1 MLALGATAKVL
12 GIAAALQLATLTGW
26 WLHVGSVRAANT
38 QTATDLGAC
47 TAARDSA
54 VTANEEWE
62 AATLDAHRAL
72 SQCQAQWAEVK
83 ADAEFHK
90 AAAAEHRRNAVRWA
104 EAFAGRYAGKTQQC
118 AAALQALDPACPEL
132 EGY

>member
-12 GIAAALQLATLTGW
+12 GIAAALQLATLAGW
-26 WLHVGSVRAANT
+26 WLHVGSVRA
-38 QTATDLGAC
+38 QATRAATELGAC
-47 TAARDSA
+47 SAARA
-54 VTANEEWE
+54 VAVAANTEWE
-62 AATLDAHRAL
+62 TGAL
-72 SQCQAQWAEVK
+72 EAQRGLAQCQAQWAEAK
-83 ADAEFHK
+83 ADADFHA

-104 EAFAGRYAGKTQQC
+104 EAFAGRYAGRTQQC

>member
-12 GIAAALQLATLTGW
+12 GLAAALQVATLAGW
-26 WLHVGSVRAANT
+26 WLHVGSVRA
-38 QTATDLGAC
+38 QATRAAAELGAC
-47 TAARDSA
+47 SAERASFAA
-54 VTANEEWE
+54 ANSEWE

-104 EAFAGRYAGKTQQC
+104 EAFAGRYAGRTPQC

>member
-12 GIAAALQLATLTGW
+12 GIAAALQFATLTGW
-26 WLHVGSVRAANT
+26 WLHVGGVRTEATKA
-38 QTATDLGAC
+38 ATDLGAC
-47 TAARDSA
+47 TAARDAA
-54 VTANEEWE
+54 VGANAEWE

-72 SQCQAQWAEVK
+72 KQCQDQWAEVK
-83 ADAEFHK
+83 ADADFHA

-104 EAFAGRYAGKTQQC
+104 EAFAGRYAGRTQQC

>member
-12 GIAAALQLATLTGW
+12 GLAAALQIATLAGW
-26 WLHVGSVRAANT
+26 WLHVGSVRAE
-38 QTATDLGAC
+38 ATRAATELGAC
-47 TAARDSA
+47 STARAAA
-54 VTANEEWE
+54 VAANTEWE
-62 AATLDAHRAL
+62 TGALDAHRAL
-72 SQCQAQWAEVK
+72 SQCQAQWAEAK
-83 ADAEFHK
+83 ADADFHA

-104 EAFAGRYAGKTQQC
+104 EAFAGRYAGKTAQC

>member
-1 MLALGATAKVL
+1 MFALGATAKVL
-12 GIAAALQLATLTGW
+12 GLAAALQVATLAGW

-47 TAARDSA
+47 AAARDSA
-54 VTANEEWE
+54 ITANSEWE

-90 AAAAEHRRNAVRWA
+90 SVADEHRRNAVRWA
-104 EAFAGRYAGKTQQC
+104 EAFAGRYAGRTPQC

>member
-1 MLALGATAKVL
+1 MITALAKTVA
-12 GIAAALQLATLTGW
+12 IAGALQIATLTGW
-26 WLHVGSVRAANT
+26 WLHVSSVRADAI
-38 QTATDLGAC
+38 QAATDMGAC

-54 VTANEEWE
+54 VTANGEWE
-62 AATLDAHRAL
+62 TATLDAHRAL
-72 SQCQAQWAEVK
+72 SQCQAQWAEAK
-83 ADAEFHK
+83 ADAEFHA

-104 EAFAGRYAGKTQQC
+104 EAFAGRYAGRTPQC

>member
-12 GIAAALQLATLTGW
+12 GLAAALQIATLTGW
-26 WLHVGSVRAANT
+26 WLHVGSVRADAT
-38 QTATDLGAC
+38 QAATDLGAC
-47 TAARDSA
+47 SAARDSA

-83 ADAEFHK
+83 ADADFHK

-104 EAFAGRYAGKTQQC
+104 EAFAGRYAGRTPQC